1 MLALKWNSIL
11 SVSEVCVGIGA
22 YDKYYQ
28 ISEGDVS
35 SSMTETVEK
44 IIYVINENNVEES
57 LDTYLDE
64 IVRLNGNYVIDQC
77 ITVQLFEECGCRRED
92 FLLNPQGTIEE
103 YKEFMRQYGI
113 YDPVSIKY
121 FLASCMHESG
131 MGSAGLENYSG
142 GGAYN
147 ADEKG
152 TGFIQLTWEETQKLF
167 LQSIGADVNMENRIE
182 YIASNH
188 PFDSATWFWTN
199 KEAKAVVLPDGNY
212 ATLNEYLTKH
222 KDSDALFA
230 LSQYYV
236 NSVTVSADYLNL
248 AVENDMRVVYQED
261 GLLNIGGKECTP
273 PVGWSSREVCYDTV
287 TEFFDNKGVK

>member
-1 MLALKWNSIL
+1 
-11 SVSEVCVGIGA
+11 
-22 YDKYYQ
+22 
-28 ISEGDVS
+28 
-35 SSMTETVEK
+35 MTVNDRYNK
-44 IIYVINENNVEES
+44 M
-57 LDTYLDE
+57 
-64 IVRLNGNYVIDQC
+64 
-77 ITVQLFEECGCRRED
+77 
-92 FLLNPQGTIEE
+92 NPQGTIEE

-167 LQSIGADVNMENRIE
+167 LESIGEDVNMENRIE

-212 ATLNEYLTKH
+212 VTLNESLTKH

-236 NSVTVSADYLNL
+236 NSVSVSADYLNL